1 MADST
6 PARSRPG
13 DFNSYLEAQ
22 AKNLSEIRR
31 LHEFDLVERVMR
43 LYDQSF
49 ALRDRDPDV
58 RFLQLFIV
66 CHGGLLSAA
75 ATIGRALPGD
85 TFAIT
90 RRAVEAASLAAAVKA
105 DPANYERWLDEERR
119 LQRWAD
125 RNEGRRPKGQAG
137 GGIVYPAATDK
148 VRRHLGLL
156 SDAGVHMTPEFIS
169 TQRWRLEPIEGTKG
183 GFLRINY
190 FETEQRELERA
201 LMLVASIH
209 LEILELFDD
218 VLGGAFRRDA
228 EWARQR
234 EEIRRLGAALAQRFQ
249 AEANSKEEDDGPTR

>member
-1 MADST
+1 
-6 PARSRPG
+6 
-13 DFNSYLEAQ
+13 
-22 AKNLSEIRR
+22 
-31 LHEFDLVERVMR
+31 
-43 LYDQSF
+43 
-49 ALRDRDPDV
+49 
-58 RFLQLFIV
+58 
-66 CHGGLLSAA
+66 
-75 ATIGRALPGD
+75 
-85 TFAIT
+85 
-90 RRAVEAASLAAAVKA
+90 
-105 DPANYERWLDEERR
+105 
-119 LQRWAD
+119 
-125 RNEGRRPKGQAG
+125 
-137 GGIVYPAATDK
+137 
-148 VRRHLGLL
+148 
-156 SDAGVHMTPEFIS
+156 MTPEFIS